1 MIDRSSTILCVEDD
15 LDTQEMLQILLSER
29 GYEFASAGTCSAALR
44 LVREKKIALLVL
56 DNSLPDG
63 TGVELCQQ
71 VRKFDKQL
79 PIIFVSGSAHEIERF
94 EALKSGANAFLT
106 KPLIFDE
113 FFALLDNYVPI

>member
-1 MIDRSSTILCVEDD
+1 MIDRSPTILCVEDD
-15 LDTQEMLQILLSER
+15 LDTQEMLKILLSER
-29 GYEFASAGTCSAALR
+29 GYECASAGTCSAALR

-71 VRKFDKQL
+71 VREFDKQL

-94 EALKSGANAFLT
+94 DALKSGANAFLT